1 MNKVKE
7 KSDQSPNAAKQTK
20 NGGSSK
26 PREPAL
32 PMLLLATLGV
42 VYGDLG
48 TSPIYSLRACFSGYN
63 PLPITDVNILG
74 ILSLIFWTLIVVI
87 STKYLVF
94 VLRADNH
101 GEGGIFALFAL
112 LRPNRKQLPWRRYVL
127 IMVGLFGAS
136 MLYAGVMITPAISVM
151 SAVEGLQLVAPA
163 FSSYVVPA
171 TVIILFLLFAFQSRG
186 TAMVGS
192 VFGPL
197 MLVWFGV
204 IAALGVYGIVQAPR
218 VLAAVNPWHAVVFFE
233 RNRLTGFLVLYAVF
247 LVTTGGEALYA
258 DLGHFGQR
266 PIRLGWFGFVLPA
279 VLINYFGQGARLLVQ
294 HADHVQPFFHLAPD
308 WALLPVVILA
318 TLATCIASQ
327 AAISGAFSLT
337 RQAVQL
343 GQVPPLRVEQTSAE
357 ARGQVY
363 MPAVNWMLMIAT
375 IGLTIGFGSSTN
387 IAAAYGISVNST
399 MVVTTILA
407 FNVARERG
415 GWSIWAA

>member
-1 MNKVKE
+1 
-7 KSDQSPNAAKQTK
+7 
-20 NGGSSK
+20 
-26 PREPAL
+26 
-32 PMLLLATLGV
+32 
-42 VYGDLG
+42 
-48 TSPIYSLRACFSGYN
+48 
-63 PLPITDVNILG
+63 
-74 ILSLIFWTLIVVI
+74 
-87 STKYLVF
+87 
-94 VLRADNH
+94 
-101 GEGGIFALFAL
+101 
-112 LRPNRKQLPWRRYVL
+112 
-127 IMVGLFGAS
+127 
-136 MLYAGVMITPAISVM
+136 
-151 SAVEGLQLVAPA
+151 
-163 FSSYVVPA
+163 
-171 TVIILFLLFAFQSRG
+171 
-186 TAMVGS
+186 
-192 VFGPL
+192 
-197 MLVWFGV
+197 
-204 IAALGVYGIVQAPR
+204 
-218 VLAAVNPWHAVVFFE
+218 
-233 RNRLTGFLVLYAVF
+233 VLYAVF

-266 PIRLGWFGFVLPA
+266 PIRLAWFGFVLPA

-343 GQVPPLRVEQTSAE
+343 GQVPPLQVKQTSAE

-387 IAAAYGISVNST
+387 IADAYGISVNST

-415 GWSIWAA
+415 GWSIWAAGAFLLAFLSVDLVFFASNLMKIPVGGWFPLLTGMVIFTVMTTWRRGGELLRAEIETEAQSMKEFIGELKKNPPARVPGTGIFLTDQLYDVPFALQHHLRLNNALHEQVVLLTVITEQVPRVPANKRVEIQDFELGFHRLLVRYGFMQGINIPSDLATCKDYEFGTEKDQVTYYVGRATPMTRHKKGGMMTWRDRLYTFMKRNTQRKTTYYRIPADRTVEIGLQVSI